1 MKTKLSPARTTAR
14 RNRPV
19 KTVRRKTAKTAKT
32 ARRRSLETQ
41 PFIAPILTVNE

>member
-1 MKTKLSPARTTAR
+1 MKTKLSPARTTVR

-19 KTVRRKTAKTAKT
+19 KAARRKPAKT